1 MAKLTEKGEEDEM
14 WKQNLEEWIYEESKI
29 VTYKWLS
36 KAISVHV
43 NTAKQMLYYFLE
55 KHNTN
60 QKKQALEV
68 IYLLAGRLA
77 KSPKSM
83 KVCLAKSEDLKDKEA
98 MFESLTS
105 KHIYAISLANPG
117 LMDECNLCQ
126 VATCSTCLNIRWMGF
141 SQFRFS

>member
-14 WKQNLEEWIYEESKI
+14 WQQNLEEWIYEESKI

-126 VATCSTCLNIRWMGF
+126 VATC
-141 SQFRFS
+141 